1 MPSGA
6 FAVVKVKRLLV
17 LHPVALP
24 AAFFGTT
31 YQLYKL
37 AMVNPLALY
46 VAVVTLAVGV
56 AGGVAPVHRYTS
68 YEVAFNAS
76 FQVSTA
82 VLDVSS
88 VLPLAGA
95 VFIAQAGTGA
105 TAVTNTVLLFTQ
117 PVAGPLALRGD
128 TYQL

>member
-1 MPSGA
+1 M
-6 FAVVKVKRLLV
+6 VKVDRLPV

-24 AAFFGTT
+24 AALFGTT

-37 AMVNPLALY
+37 PMVNPPALY

-76 FQVSTA
+76 FHASTA
-82 VLDVSS
+82 VLDVSR
-88 VLPLAGA
+88 VLPLAGEVLIAHAGIGAAA
-95 VFIAQAGTGA
+95 VI
-105 TAVTNTVLLFTQ
+105 NMVLLVTQ